1 MTRIRTSRGTALRQL
16 LFWSDFRASTSRWRT
31 GGGERLDRLR
41 RSLQGLQLPKPSPL
55 GIGLVLVALSG
66 MYCFGIGRARFQS
79 RADFLMRQPMAPG
92 MAAQAVVGPV
102 LGAPSM
108 LGSLED
114 GRYLA
119 VYLHSPEVMR
129 RTFEQLL
136 TEGRYRRQ
144 GWDQWA
150 GIDSNANGDEQLD
163 FFRRQMRVWPQ
174 ELSGVIQLTT
184 TGLDGATARRLNELL
199 LQEAQAFVNEMNQSI
214 SREQLRFA
222 EQEVERAQ
230 VRLNEANGKLNAFQV
245 RYGQL
250 DPVQESLATSNYIT
264 ALEAKLVELKVEEGS
279 LRRQFRDG
287 QAPEVQFVADQVAEL
302 ERQISDERAKLVSPQ
317 GRDLSGRALEAMR
330 LRNNVTFAT
339 ESLRAG
345 MTAVENSRMESQ
357 RQLKFLVMLSDP
369 REPDGQ
375 DWNWRWQVFLGTIGL
390 LVALW
395 GVISFVGGIR
405 RRA

>member
-1 MTRIRTSRGTALRQL
+1 MTRLVRLPFRTAARERS
-16 LFWSDFRASTSRWRT
+16 SRWRLALT
-31 GGGERLDRLR
+31 DRVGQLR
-41 RSLQGLQLPKPSPL
+41 QVTQQLPKPRLPKPTPL
-55 GIGLVLVALSG
+55 GIGAVFVLLAGVYS
-66 MYCFGIGRARFQS
+66 FGIGRARFQAS
-79 RADFLMRQPMAPG
+79 SDFLVRQPMAPS
-92 MAAQAVVGPV
+92 MV
-102 LGAPSM
+102 APSVIGTSLGSPTM

-119 VYLHSPEVMR
+119 VYLHSPEVMA
-129 RTFEQLL
+129 RTFQQLL
-136 TEGRYRRQ
+136 AEERYRRQ
-144 GWDQWA
+144 GWDRLA
-150 GIDSNANGDEQLD
+150 GLPAKATGDQQLD
-163 FFRRQMRVWPQ
+163 FFRRQVQVWPQ

-184 TGLDGATARRLNELL
+184 TGLDAATAQRLNQLL
-199 LQEAQAFVNEMNQSI
+199 LQEAKAFVNEMNQSI

-230 VRLNEANGKLNAFQV
+230 TRLNDATGKLNAFQV

-250 DPVQESLATSNYIT
+250 DPVQESQATSNYIT
-264 ALEAKLVELKVEEGS
+264 ALEAKLVELKVEEAS

-302 ERQISDERAKLVSPQ
+302 ERQIKEERAKLVSPA
-317 GRDLSGRALEAMR
+317 GRDLSGRALEAMK
-330 LRNNVTFAT
+330 LQNDVTFAT
-339 ESLRAG
+339 QALQAA

-369 REPDGQ
+369 RQPDGQ
-375 DWNWRWQVFLGTIGL
+375 DWNWRWQVFLGTIGV

-395 GVISFVGGIR
+395 GVLSFVGGIR